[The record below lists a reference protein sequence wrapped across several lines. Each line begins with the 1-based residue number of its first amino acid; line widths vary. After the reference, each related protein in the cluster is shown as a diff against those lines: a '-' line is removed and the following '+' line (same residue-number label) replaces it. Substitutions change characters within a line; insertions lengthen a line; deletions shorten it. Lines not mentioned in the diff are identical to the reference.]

1 MIPRL
6 LQTAFRGP
14 QSYRVTKELIRASIS
29 LEALARWIEEMDPSI
44 FSWSIGS
51 NAPLSFTKAFET
63 FRAAGCSTE
72 EVKIL
77 ELALETARSRLVE
90 LDGT

>member
-1 MIPRL
+1 MGL
-6 LQTAFRGP
+6 
-14 QSYRVTKELIRASIS
+14 
-29 LEALARWIEEMDPSI
+29 
-44 FSWSIGS
+44 
-51 NAPLSFTKAFET
+51 NAPLSFTRAFET
-63 FRAAGCSTE
+63 FRAVGCSTE